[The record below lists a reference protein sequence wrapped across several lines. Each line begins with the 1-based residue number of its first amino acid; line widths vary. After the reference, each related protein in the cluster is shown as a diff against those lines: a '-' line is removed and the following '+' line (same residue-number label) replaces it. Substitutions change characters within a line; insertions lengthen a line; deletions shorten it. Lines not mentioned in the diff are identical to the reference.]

1 MNWDS
6 FFQEADALVAQA
18 QKYEL
23 AAAELAA
30 AIPGAAP
37 AVAVTTASTGALKTS
52 LDAFCSALKVV
63 PPTK

>member
-6 FFQEADALVAQA
+6 FFQEADALIAQA

-23 AAAELAA
+23 AAAALTAE
-30 AIPGAAP
+30 IPGAAP
-37 AVAVTTASTGALKTS
+37 AVAITTASTGALKTS
-52 LDAFCSALKVV
+52 LDAICNALKVV

>member
-18 QKYEL
+18 QKYEQ
-23 AAAELAA
+23 AAAALAA
-30 AIPGAAP
+30 AIPGTAP
-37 AVAVTTASTGALKTS
+37 AVAITTASTGALKTS
-52 LDAFCSALKVV
+52 LDAVCNALKVI